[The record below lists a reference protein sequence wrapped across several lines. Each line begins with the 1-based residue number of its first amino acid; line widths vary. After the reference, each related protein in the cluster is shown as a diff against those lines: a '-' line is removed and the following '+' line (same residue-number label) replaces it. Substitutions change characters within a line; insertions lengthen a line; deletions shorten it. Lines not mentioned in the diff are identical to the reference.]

1 MKEIHM
7 PVSSLSRKWS
17 LKFKKVRKTKQRQ
30 YDRKLVNELRDT
42 QERDNG

>member
-1 MKEIHM
+1 MS
-7 PVSSLSRKWS
+7 VSSLSRKWK

-30 YDRKLVNELRDT
+30 YDRSLVNELRNT